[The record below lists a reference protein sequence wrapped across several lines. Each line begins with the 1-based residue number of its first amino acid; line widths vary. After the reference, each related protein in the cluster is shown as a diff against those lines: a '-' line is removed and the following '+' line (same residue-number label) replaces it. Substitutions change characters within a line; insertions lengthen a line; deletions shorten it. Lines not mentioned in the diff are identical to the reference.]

1 MVRGEFEGTKAWHDL
16 IPLNVPEPIGW
27 GECANRPGTFFLL
40 LEFRDMQDEMPSA
53 QDFVRVVAKGHQNST
68 SPTGKF
74 GFHVT
79 TFSGDHAYDNTWCDT
94 WEEWFTR
101 SMKSVMERELRAQ
114 GPHPELEELEQEV
127 LTKVIPRLLRP
138 METEGRKIKPCLVH
152 ADLWHG
158 NVGVDNQT
166 EEPVLYDCGSF
177 YAHHE
182 CTTRNPFPKVDYST
196 DHRIVDFGMWRAAR
210 YRTNKPHLR
219 AYWRVGEMSEPA
231 EDQDDRNALYAA

>member
-1 MVRGEFEGTKAWHDL
+1 MVRGEFEGTKAWYD
-16 IPLNVPEPIGW
+16 ITPLNVPEPIGW

-40 LEFRDMQDEMPSA
+40 VGFRDMQDEMPSA
-53 QDFVRVVAKGHQNST
+53 QDFVRVVAKGHQNSV

-79 TFSGDHAYDNTWCDT
+79 TFSGDLGYDNRWCDT

-101 SMKSVMERELRAQ
+101 AMKTIMEEELRVQ
-114 GPHPELEELEQEV
+114 GPHPELEEVEQKI

-138 METEGRKIKPCLVH
+138 METEGRSITPSLVH

-158 NVGVDNQT
+158 NVGVDVQT
-166 EEPVLYDCGSF
+166 EEPVLYDCGSL

-182 CTTRNPFPKVDYST
+182 CMTQSSSLN
-196 DHRIVDFGMWRAAR
+196 RA
-210 YRTNKPHLR
+210 
-219 AYWRVGEMSEPA
+219 
-231 EDQDDRNALYAA
+231 